1 MGHRRQ
7 KSGCQQVSVLGTETM
22 SQKNLEAFT
31 LGNPDSYEKAL
42 DEKKAKGEPLFK
54 IGRTNDYLG
63 GIVFKTQEEAVKYA
77 KDHGYSYIPYKLT
90 LPNGWEQ
97 DVDDSLEKA
106 DYFCLLTDAEITR
119 IA

>member
-1 MGHRRQ
+1 MI
-7 KSGCQQVSVLGTETM
+7 VY
-22 SQKNLEAFT
+22 T

-42 DEKKAKGEPLFK
+42 DEMEAKGQSLFK

-63 GIVFKTQEEAVKYA
+63 GCVFKTAKEAAFYAEENEC
-77 KDHGYSYIPYKLT
+77 SYIPYKLK

-106 DYFCLLTDAEITR
+106 DYYCLLVDAEIMR
-119 IA
+119 SS